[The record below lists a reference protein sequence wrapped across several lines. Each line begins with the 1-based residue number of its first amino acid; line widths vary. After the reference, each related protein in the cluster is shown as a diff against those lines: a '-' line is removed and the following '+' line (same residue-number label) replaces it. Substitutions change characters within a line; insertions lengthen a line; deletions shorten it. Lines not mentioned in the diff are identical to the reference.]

1 MSANGGRSVSVE
13 WGERE
18 SGLEPDTLVNT
29 HQIWNHLLKGGE
41 LLNFLDEK
49 VDLLYLH
56 SVFGCVWTVMLM
68 LTADFINNITERREE
83 TVRE

>member
-1 MSANGGRSVSVE
+1 MSANRGRSVSVE

-49 VDLLYLH
+49 VDLLCLH
-56 SVFGCVWTVMLM
+56 SVFGCV
-68 LTADFINNITERREE
+68 
-83 TVRE
+83 